1 MRNVTALPQ
10 HRSLT
15 TRHWA
20 GLGCCR
26 LHQTP
31 ACDPRESSPKGRACC
46 RVARPSPCPA
56 LPADRQLQ
64 LRERLGLCVQP
75 HTDAPSPP
83 IPVLGHA
90 EEARAAALPGRTSL
104 LSRVCPSRAVSS
116 DSNWIWVICCSN
128 YYIACAHPG
137 NRSGSDCASRA
148 EVCVGAEA
156 LCALGCSALSRSD
169 SRGGCPGCVFCVS
182 PRQRCWKRLGSVP
195 AAGGCLS
202 HPGWCKEECFS
213 QRNRCQANC

>member
-1 MRNVTALPQ
+1 MLAAGWHGRPRAPLCLLTASYSSGRGWDSACSPTPMLP
-10 HRSLT
+10 
-15 TRHWA
+15 
-20 GLGCCR
+20 
-26 LHQTP
+26 LH
-31 ACDPRESSPKGRACC
+31 
-46 RVARPSPCPA
+46 PSPRWVT
-56 LPADRQLQ
+56 L
-64 LRERLGLCVQP
+64 
-75 HTDAPSPP
+75 SS
-83 IPVLGHA
+83 

-169 SRGGCPGCVFCVS
+169 SRGDGPGCVFCVS
-182 PRQRCWKRLGSVP
+182 PRQRRWKRLGSVP